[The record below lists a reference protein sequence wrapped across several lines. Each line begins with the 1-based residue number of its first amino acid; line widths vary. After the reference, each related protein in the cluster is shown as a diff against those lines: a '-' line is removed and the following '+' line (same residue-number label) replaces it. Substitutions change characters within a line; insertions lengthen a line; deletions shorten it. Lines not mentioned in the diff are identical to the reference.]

1 MALHLGCSSIS
12 TDFHELHYET
22 QIQASLCIGTSPWLM
37 NTDLQLMDTLSH
49 LSQSTWLWKQPPPWG
64 KYVILQLVSL
74 LLIDSHEP
82 LKPYYSSLKIGKAE
96 TKTFVSSESRTTLM
110 LTLPD
115 VVFAS
120 CKQLKR
126 SMVVKGVRGQGLKQE
141 LDTWHLPV
149 PFVKRLAH
157 RQEVHSE
164 HACWALCSKPFGSDS
179 CHNKYHNWADI
190 LAWQGLS

>member
-1 MALHLGCSSIS
+1 M
-12 TDFHELHYET
+12 THEHGPAAY
-22 QIQASLCIGTSPWLM
+22 GYP
-37 NTDLQLMDTLSH
+37 
-49 LSQSTWLWKQPPPWG
+49 QPPLPKHMSMG
-64 KYVILQLVSL
+64 AATTLRKVHVILQLVSL

-141 LDTWHLPV
+141 LDT
-149 PFVKRLAH
+149 
-157 RQEVHSE
+157 
-164 HACWALCSKPFGSDS
+164 
-179 CHNKYHNWADI
+179 
-190 LAWQGLS
+190 